1 MRPKTFIIAE
11 AGVNHNGDLDL
22 AKRLIDAAAD
32 AGADAVKFQTFKAD
46 RIVARHAPKAE
57 YQQRTSGANESQ
69 YAMLK
74 RLEFNEEQFRA
85 LHAHCHKQG
94 IDFLSTPFDLESIDF
109 LVALGLT
116 TFKIPSGEITNLPY
130 LRKIGALQ
138 KKIILST
145 GMADLQEIEEALK
158 MLTGS
163 GATKD
168 KITILHCNT
177 AYPTPMEDVNLKAM
191 QTIARAFQVA
201 VGFSDHTMGIETAIA
216 AVALGAVVVE
226 KHFTMDNTLPG
237 PDHQA
242 SLEPQELQTMVK
254 SIRNIEKAL
263 GDGVKQP
270 TKSEIRNRMI
280 ARKSI
285 VAACQINAQE
295 IFTERN
301 LTLKRPGTGLSP
313 MLWDKVL
320 GKRAARNFATDELIE
335 L

>member
-1 MRPKTFIIAE
+1 MTPKTFIIAE

-22 AKRLIDAAAD
+22 AKKLIDTAAA
-32 AGADAVKFQTFKAD
+32 AGADAVKFQTFKTD
-46 RIVARHAPKAE
+46 RIVARHAPKAD
-57 YQQRTSGANESQ
+57 YQLRTTGSGESQ

-74 RLEFNEEQFRA
+74 RLEFDEDQFRA
-85 LHAHCHKQG
+85 LHAHCRKKG
-94 IDFLSTPFDLESIDF
+94 IDFLSTPFDLKSIDF
-109 LVALGLT
+109 LVSLGLT

-130 LRKIGALQ
+130 LHKIGGLQ

-145 GMADLQEIEEALK
+145 GMADLIEIKEALK
-158 MLTGS
+158 ILTEAG
-163 GATKD
+163 TDKE

-177 AYPTPMEDVNLKAM
+177 EYPTPMEDVNLTAM
-191 QTIARAFQVA
+191 QTIAEAFQVA
-201 VGFSDHTMGIETAIA
+201 VGFSDHTMGIEAAIA

-226 KHFTMDNTLPG
+226 KHFTVDKTLPG

-242 SLEPQELQTMVK
+242 SLEPQELQAMIAA
-254 SIRNIEKAL
+254 IRNIEKAL

-270 TKSEIRNRMI
+270 TKSEISNRVV

-285 VAACQINAQE
+285 VAACPITENE
-295 IFTERN
+295 IFTEQN
-301 LTLKRPGTGLSP
+301 LTTKRPGTGISP

-320 GKRAARNFATDELIE
+320 GKRASRNFAADELIE